1 MSRFDPMLWSN
12 ELTALIKARPEVLNE
27 WVLVNRGFYR
37 YACGIGGTND
47 WASITFKELD
57 TRETKLASETRCGRA
72 VGFKTK
78 GEWRR
83 YLTRYRIK
91 VLTYNK
97 KGESDWGAG
106 SRGQTFNKVFCAKLR
121 DLVEQYT
128 NGDWHVTD
136 KYFEYC
142 IPNALDGR
150 KDKVESV
157 FAKPPSAPTI

>member
-1 MSRFDPMLWSN
+1 MSKFNPTLWSN
-12 ELTALIKARPEVLNE
+12 ELTAIIKARPEVLNE

-57 TRETKLASETRCGRA
+57 TRETKLARETRCGHA

-83 YLTRYRIK
+83 YLTRDRIK
-91 VLTYNK
+91 ALTYNK
-97 KGESDWGAG
+97 KGEPDWGAG

-121 DLVEQYT
+121 DLVEQYA
-128 NGDWHVTD
+128 NGDWHVVD
-136 KYFEYC
+136 KYFERC
-142 IPNALDGR
+142 TPDALDGR
-150 KDKVESV
+150 EDKAEPVAP
-157 FAKPPSAPTI
+157 FAPAVA